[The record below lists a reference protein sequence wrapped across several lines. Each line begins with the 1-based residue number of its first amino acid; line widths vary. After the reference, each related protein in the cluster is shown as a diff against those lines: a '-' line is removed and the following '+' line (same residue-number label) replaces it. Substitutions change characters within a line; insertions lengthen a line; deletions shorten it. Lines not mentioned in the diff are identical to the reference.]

1 MPDAGTAA
9 LPETAPDRVQYRGII
24 TVCAMI
30 ATLMQ
35 ALDSTIANV
44 ALPYIQGSLAAT
56 SDEITWVLT
65 SYIIAAAI
73 MTAPVGWLAARFGR
87 KNLFMLC
94 VSGFTVT
101 SMMCGAAESL
111 PQMVVFRLL
120 QGVFGAALV
129 PLSQATILD
138 IYPVERRGSA
148 MALWGV
154 GVMIGPIMG
163 PTLGGY
169 LTELYNWRWVFYVN
183 LPFGILAVLGLLI
196 CMPKAPVRSH
206 MRFDWTGFAVLAV
219 GLAALQMMLDRGQLM
234 DWFSSRE
241 IIVEAV
247 LAGLGIYL
255 FVVHLVTARRP
266 FIPPAVFRDR
276 NLAASLLMMFSVGTL
291 LVSSSA
297 LMSPYLQTLA
307 NYPVETAG
315 LMMAPRGIG
324 TMASMMISGRL
335 SNRVDPRK
343 LMFIGLVLLVGSMYV
358 MTGWTPDVSQ
368 REQIITIVVQGA
380 GLGFIFTPLQ
390 VVAFATLPVAMRTDG
405 AAMLSLFRNVGAAM
419 GVSLTFTLLARNVQV
434 SHEQLGAFINPF
446 NRALQGAGP
455 VARMLNPATPH
466 GAALLDQMVNQQAQ
480 IIAYVDD
487 FKFMMLTTVPAIL
500 LLLLMR
506 RPQRAAARS
515 DEHAAVMD

>member
-1 MPDAGTAA
+1 MPDASGGTF
-9 LPETAPDRVQYRGII
+9 PEASDRVPFRGII

-35 ALDSTIANV
+35 ALDSTVANV

-56 SDEITWVLT
+56 SDQITWVLT

-87 KNLFMLC
+87 KNLFILC

-101 SMMCGAAESL
+101 SMLCGAAETL

-120 QGVFGAALV
+120 QGMFGAALV

-154 GVMIGPIMG
+154 GVMIGPILG

-183 LPFGILAVLGLLI
+183 LPFGILCLVGLLI
-196 CMPKAPVRSH
+196 CLPKSEMRSH
-206 MRFDWTGFAVLAV
+206 MRFDWTGFGVLAI

-247 LAGLGIYL
+247 LGGLGIYL
-255 FVVHLVTARRP
+255 FVVHLYTARRP
-266 FIPPAVFRDR
+266 FISPAIFRDR
-276 NLAASLLMMFSVGTL
+276 NLFASLLMMFTTGTI

-297 LMSPYLQTLA
+297 LMAPYLQNLA
-307 NYPVETAG
+307 NYPVDTTG
-315 LMMAPRGIG
+315 LVLAPRGIG
-324 TMASMMISGRL
+324 TMVAMMVSGRL
-335 SNRVDPRK
+335 ANHVDPRK
-343 LMFIGLVLLVGSMYV
+343 LMFIGLVLLITSMYV
-358 MTGWTPDVSQ
+358 MTGWTPDVSVH
-368 REQIITIVVQGA
+368 EQVVVIIVQGA

-390 VVAFATLPVAMRTDG
+390 VVAFATLPPLMRTDG

-419 GVSLTFTLLARNVQV
+419 GVSLTYMLLARSIQV
-434 SHEQLGAFINPF
+434 SHEQLGAFITPF
-446 NRALQGAGP
+446 NRALQSGAA
-455 VARMLNPATPH
+455 ARMLNPANPH
-466 GAALLDQMVNQQAQ
+466 GAALLDRMVNQQAQ
-480 IIAYVDD
+480 IIAYVND
-487 FKFMMLTTVPAIL
+487 FKFMMLTTMPALL

-506 RPQRAAARS
+506 RPQRIAARPE
-515 DEHAAVMD
+515 EHAVMD